1 MDHLGLKQPL
11 PLFTNTG
18 HQGSKKVSE
27 SSDLS
32 QMDQVLSLT
41 FELNGLMLS
50 LTTSSISRMVTS
62 KSILMYPSP
71 NHFHLVD
78 RMKKKE
84 KENPEKMEV
93 AQEEVVEDT
102 MIRMEMIDVVV
113 VEAAEVMETEETVT
127 ETEEAQEETEVMT
140 EEVVAT
146 VEEVAADGEVVVLVG
161 TSTATTANL
170 ISTATSGNH
179 QTSLH
184 HTEAALMED
193 QPHTPRTSSLRHQ
206 LQTRDKDL
214 LHKGTTT
221 SETGR
226 CRSTN
231 HKHHLLMVQS
241 ST

>member
-1 MDHLGLKQPL
+1 MGLKQPL

-62 KSILMYPSP
+62 KSTLMFLSPS
-71 NHFHLVD
+71 HFHHVD
-78 RMKKKE
+78 QMKKRE

-206 LQTRDKDL
+206 LQTSDKDL